1 MHLEQTPKTWNFSCK
16 VLLHCFLS
24 VVFWVLSILA
34 SSHPLDG
41 SLANA
46 SAQRLSDV
54 QSDPNPTVLRMKVD
68 WFSELY
74 KHHKTCIN
82 TFHWLTSLIVYTHL
96 IVYIIVYHI
105 HVFQVTSS
113 YRTVSC
119 KLSLP
124 VLAWCENLRNWRQW
138 CPSSHRLQWAL
149 PEEVFMQKFHAS
161 QRRVGTRIDMMFLY
175 DIITYINESIT
186 FYKLRNGSKWWQ
198 SMTDQ
203 ALEECSG

>member
-68 WFSELY
+68 WFSEFY

-82 TFHWLTSLIVYTHL
+82 IFHWLTSLIVYTHL
-96 IVYIIVYHI
+96 IVYHI
-105 HVFQVTSS
+105 HVFHVTSS

-149 PEEVFMQKFHAS
+149 PEEVFICFHAEVS
-161 QRRVGTRIDMMFLY
+161 REENNQKNQWPLKKSKKSMDQDRHDVFIWYHNLY
-175 DIITYINESIT
+175 KWINYI
-186 FYKLRNGSKWWQ
+186 L
-198 SMTDQ
+198 
-203 ALEECSG
+203 